1 MNLHAIIREA
11 RPRQWVK
18 NSLVVAAPGAA
29 GVLGDGGRAAATLVV
44 FLAFCMV
51 SSGTYYWNDI
61 LDVEADRRHPT
72 KRNRPIAAGTI
83 PIGAARLIG
92 TALLAGG
99 LALGLGTG
107 RWQTS
112 AVLAAYVATTL
123 AYSKVFKH
131 VPVID
136 LVLVA
141 SGFVLRAIGGAVG
154 ADVPMSEW
162 FVLVTVFASLF
173 IVTGKRFAE
182 LREVGSGSTRS
193 TLDQYSL
200 DYLRQVLSVSLGVT
214 LVAYCL
220 WAFERAG
227 ENPSAFHFYELT
239 VVPMTMA
246 LLRYLLVLE
255 QGHGGAPEDVFF
267 RDRTLQ
273 VLGLVWAIV
282 FALGVYT

>member
-1 MNLHAIIREA
+1 MQAIIREA

-29 GVLGDGGRAAATLVV
+29 GVLDDGGRAAATLVV

-83 PIGAARLIG
+83 PIEAARLIG
-92 TALLAGG
+92 TALLAGRAG
-99 LALGLGTG
+99 ARARTG

-112 AVLAAYVATTL
+112 AVLAAYVVTTL

-141 SGFVLRAIGGAVG
+141 SGFVPAGHRWRGGRRRPDVG
-154 ADVPMSEW
+154 MVRVGDGV
-162 FVLVTVFASLF
+162 
-173 IVTGKRFAE
+173 RFAVHRDRQAFANSAKWVPDR
-182 LREVGSGSTRS
+182 LGPPSTSTRS
-193 TLDQYSL
+193 TICA
-200 DYLRQVLSVSLGVT
+200 R
-214 LVAYCL
+214 CC
-220 WAFERAG
+220 R
-227 ENPSAFHFYELT
+227 
-239 VVPMTMA
+239 
-246 LLRYLLVLE
+246 
-255 QGHGGAPEDVFF
+255 
-267 RDRTLQ
+267 
-273 VLGLVWAIV
+273 
-282 FALGVYT
+282 